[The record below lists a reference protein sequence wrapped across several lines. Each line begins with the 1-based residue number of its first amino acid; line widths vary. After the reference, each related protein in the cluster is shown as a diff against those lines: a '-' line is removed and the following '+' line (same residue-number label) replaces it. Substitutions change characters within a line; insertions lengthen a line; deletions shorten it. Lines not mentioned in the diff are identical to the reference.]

1 MWILWLWLILFFSI
15 IFLEFWWTPFFGNST
30 GESWYP
36 WFSPAASGPI
46 PGAGQLWL
54 IGGAG
59 KLLKLKRSGF
69 PCGSVW
75 FSGGTWSVHQVD
87 WEIYP
92 SLRHTCRK
100 HWMNLGNCHVS
111 GEVKDL
117 RLHNYLDNDS
127 TFRASDSQNTREWYS
142 WLMFIVLHV
151 LFDHFITVLHGKKN
165 IPITSKF
172 LAIRLSRT
180 LGRRNFA
187 TLFQHDTMYLPLG
200 HLYNMEMKAAN
211 DHCH

>member
-1 MWILWLWLILFFSI
+1 MAHFVFSI

-59 KLLKLKRSGF
+59 KSLKLKRSGF

-92 SLRHTCRK
+92 SLRHTRRK
-100 HWMNLGNCHVS
+100 HWMNLGNCHVG
-111 GEVKDL
+111 GEVKYL

-142 WLMFIVLHV
+142 WLMFIVLHD
-151 LFDHFITVLHGKKN
+151 LFELT
-165 IPITSKF
+165 
-172 LAIRLSRT
+172 LSLFFMARKTYPSPPSSWLSVYLGT

-187 TLFQHDTMYLPLG
+187 TLFQHDIMIMYLPLG